1 MSNYDKVTYPP
12 PPPSG
17 FRNCN
22 SLSQHTMPHV
32 EYSNQD
38 VELLSKWSVRTLELF
53 LQVRNLH
60 IPEDASYVEILDMA
74 TSAASVPIR
83 VVSLTRTIFDR
94 MTHLQLISWLES
106 RDYVVLPKAKPMFT
120 SPPGACYTQRQ
131 ELLKFAKTDYVDNIA
146 HLDSEAKYELETKL
160 ADIFSTS
167 YAFTVTSDV
176 EQPPSMGS
184 YGTLHRNHYQDED
197 LEMIWQHFFG
207 DQLQT
212 TPKSREERAI
222 IIQHCIRVFAQGPR
236 RLLNL

>member
-1 MSNYDKVTYPP
+1 MPSNGYTIY
-12 PPPSG
+12 
-17 FRNCN
+17 NN
-22 SLSQHTMPHV
+22 SHAQHTMPHV

-53 LQVRNLH
+53 LHVRNLD
-60 IPEDASYVEILDMA
+60 IPENASYVEILDIA
-74 TSAASVPIR
+74 SSTASVPIR
-83 VVSLTRTIFDR
+83 VVTLTRTIFDR

-120 SPPGACYTQRQ
+120 SAPGACYTQRR
-131 ELLKFAKTDYVDNIA
+131 ELLKFAKADYVDNIA
-146 HLDSEAKYELETKL
+146 HLDSEAKYELEMKL

-184 YGTLHRNHYQDED
+184 YGTLHRNHYQDDD
-197 LEMIWQHFFG
+197 LEMMWQHFFG
-207 DQLQT
+207 DQLET